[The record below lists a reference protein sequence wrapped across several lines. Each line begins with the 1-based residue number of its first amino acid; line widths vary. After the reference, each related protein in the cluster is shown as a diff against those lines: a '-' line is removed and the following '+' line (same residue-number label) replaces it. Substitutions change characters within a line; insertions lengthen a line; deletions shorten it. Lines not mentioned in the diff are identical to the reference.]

1 MRVCLYIR
9 ANGRAGMNP
18 APTNP
23 PDGEG
28 DPLVGAGFIPA
39 LPPAKHI
46 KNMRHGENGMITVA
60 GVRAGMNPAPT
71 VDGSD
76 FITAHPTNPVALIKA
91 RKTFVPAS
99 LELYVTGGSVVRHR

>member
-1 MRVCLYIR
+1 
-9 ANGRAGMNP
+9 
-18 APTNP
+18 
-23 PDGEG
+23 
-28 DPLVGAGFIPA
+28 
-39 LPPAKHI
+39 
-46 KNMRHGENGMITVA
+46 MITVA

-99 LELYVTGGSVVRHR
+99 LDEVRMTALTVAAETFLLIKHEQRAAPTKELPSCHIYER